1 MPKSRYQMKKKQ
13 RGVQFTLVSIGLL
26 LFILTYFY
34 YPSIKKDKLLKD
46 QSVNKDFQ
54 KVDDRDQPTSFEN
67 LESTSFENLEYRG
80 LYDLDK
86 PFKVKS
92 KEAYILNEEPDI
104 VYMKNMYVILYLSD
118 SRIVKITSLKGRYNK
133 KNYNCFF
140 EQDVLA
146 VDGETIITAENLDL
160 LATKNIIEAYNNVN
174 LDNATGSLQADKIN
188 YNFDTKNFKVSM
200 FSDKAIKMK
209 VIR

>member
-1 MPKSRYQMKKKQ
+1 MKKKQ
-13 RGVQFTLVSIGLL
+13 RRVQFTLVSIGLL

-46 QSVNKDFQ
+46 QSVNKYFQ
-54 KVDDRDQPTSFEN
+54 KVGDIDQ
-67 LESTSFENLEYRG
+67 STSFENLEYKG
-80 LYDLDK
+80 LYDLNK
-86 PFKVKS
+86 PFRVKS
-92 KEAYILNEEPDI
+92 KEAYILSQEPDI

-118 SRIVKITSLKGRYNK
+118 NRIVEITSLKGRYNK
-133 KNYNCFF
+133 ENYNCFF

-188 YNFDTKNFKVSM
+188 YNFDTKHFKVSM

-209 VIR
+209 VIQ

>member
-1 MPKSRYQMKKKQ
+1 MKKKQ
-13 RGVQFTLVSIGLL
+13 RRVQFTLVSIGLL

-34 YPSIKKDKLLKD
+34 YPIIKKDKLLKD

-54 KVDDRDQPTSFEN
+54 KAENIDQ
-67 LESTSFENLEYRG
+67 STSFENLEYKG
-80 LYDLDK
+80 LYDLNK
-86 PFKVKS
+86 PFRVKS
-92 KEAYILNEEPDI
+92 EEAYILRQEPDI
-104 VYMKNMYVILYLSD
+104 VYMKNIHAILHLSD
-118 SRIVKITSLKGRYNK
+118 NRIVEITSLKGRYNK
-133 KNYNCFF
+133 ANYNCFF

-188 YNFDTKNFKVSM
+188 YNFDTKHFKVSM

-209 VIR
+209 VIQ

>member
-1 MPKSRYQMKKKQ
+1 MKKKQ
-13 RGVQFTLVSIGLL
+13 RGMQFTLVSIGLL
-26 LFILTYFY
+26 LIIATYFY

-54 KVDDRDQPTSFEN
+54 KVEDINQ
-67 LESTSFENLEYRG
+67 STSFENLEYKG
-80 LYDLDK
+80 LYNLNK
-86 PFKVKS
+86 PFRVKS
-92 KEAYILNEEPDI
+92 KEAYILSQEPDI

-118 SRIVKITSLKGRYNK
+118 SRIVEITSSKGRYNK

-146 VDGETIITAENLDL
+146 TDGEIIITAKYLDL
-160 LATKNIIEAYNNVN
+160 LATENIMKIYNDVN

-188 YNFDTKNFKVSM
+188 YNFDTKHLKVSM
-200 FSDKAIKMK
+200 FSDKAIKMN
-209 VIR
+209 IIQ